1 MGAGDAVLVYGCTT
15 GYGWCD
21 VRWSG
26 NRGWASGQYL
36 QMDYQSRRAP
46 IMTEG
51 TVIGIPFV
59 LFSLDS
65 YWQQNYQSRSFYGS
79 RTRYQGQRFNPQG
92 HAETGAR
99 TQHPAQGSGEQNH
112 PPKAQT
118 VHPQKPAGRKPI
130 IPVCAPGSHASGNA
144 CVRN

>member
-46 IMTEG
+46 IMT
-51 TVIGIPFV
+51 
-59 LFSLDS
+59 
-65 YWQQNYQSRSFYGS
+65 
-79 RTRYQGQRFNPQG
+79 
-92 HAETGAR
+92 
-99 TQHPAQGSGEQNH
+99 
-112 PPKAQT
+112 
-118 VHPQKPAGRKPI
+118 
-130 IPVCAPGSHASGNA
+130 
-144 CVRN
+144 